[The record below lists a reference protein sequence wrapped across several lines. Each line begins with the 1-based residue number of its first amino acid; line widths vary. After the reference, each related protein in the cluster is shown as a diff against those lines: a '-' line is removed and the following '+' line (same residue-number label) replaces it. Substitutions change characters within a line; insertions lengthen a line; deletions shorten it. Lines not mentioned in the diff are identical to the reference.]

1 MKEGQ
6 KGMRNIEEIKQTSG
20 IVIKKEGKDG
30 FGGTVFP
37 IEYKNGKVKI
47 DNRIDKA
54 LHFIFS
60 WGCGFEH
67 LSVSTP
73 VKTPTWEQMQKMKEI
88 FWNNDEVCMQLHP
101 KKEDY
106 VDNMPYCLH
115 IWKPID
121 KEIPTPPSIMVGFR
135 KGKEKEDK
143 ILLEKYKDEMPV
155 I

>member
-1 MKEGQ
+1 
-6 KGMRNIEEIKQTSG
+6 MRDINEIKQTSG
-20 IVIKKEGKDG
+20 MVIKKEGKNG
-30 FGGTVFP
+30 FGGAVFP

-47 DNRIDKA
+47 VKDIDKA

-73 VKTPTWEQMQKMKEI
+73 IKCPTWEQMCKMKDI
-88 FWNNDEVCMQLHP
+88 FWRDDEICMQLHP

-106 VDNMPYCLH
+106 VNCMQYCLH
-115 IWKPID
+115 IWRPID

-135 KGKEKEDK
+135 KGKETED
-143 ILLEKYKDEMPV
+143 LLDFLTFYDEMPKWE
-155 I
+155 

>member
-1 MKEGQ
+1 
-6 KGMRNIEEIKQTSG
+6 MRNIDEIKQTSG

-47 DNRIDKA
+47 VKDIDKA
-54 LHFIFS
+54 LHFMFS

-73 VKTPTWEQMQKMKEI
+73 IQCPTWEQMCKMKDI
-88 FWNNDEVCMQLHP
+88 FWRDDEVCMQLHP

-106 VDNMPYCLH
+106 VNCMQYCLH
-115 IWKPID
+115 IWRPID
-121 KEIPTPPSIMVGFR
+121 KEIPMPPSIMVGLR
-135 KGKEKEDK
+135 KGKETED
-143 ILLEKYKDEMPV
+143 LLDFLTFYDEMPKWE
-155 I
+155 

>member
-1 MKEGQ
+1 
-6 KGMRNIEEIKQTSG
+6 MRDINEIKQTSG
-20 IVIKKEGKDG
+20 IVIKREGRDG

-37 IEYKNGKVKI
+37 IEYKNGKVKVI
-47 DNRIDKA
+47 NRIDKA

-88 FWNNDEVCMQLHP
+88 FWRDDEVCMQLHP

-115 IWKPID
+115 IWKPIE

-135 KGKEKEDK
+135 EGKEKEDK
-143 ILLEKYKDEMPV
+143 ILLEKYINEMPKFSKDNEEE
-155 I
+155 

>member
-1 MKEGQ
+1 
-6 KGMRNIEEIKQTSG
+6 MRNIDEIKQTSG
-20 IVIKKEGKDG
+20 MVIKKEGKDG

-47 DNRIDKA
+47 VKDIDKA
-54 LHFIFS
+54 LHFMFS

-73 VKTPTWEQMQKMKEI
+73 IQCPTWEQMCKMKDI
-88 FWNNDEVCMQLHP
+88 FWRDDEVCMQLHP

-106 VDNMPYCLH
+106 VNCMDYCLH

-121 KEIPTPPSIMVGFR
+121 QEIPMPPSIMVGFR
-135 KGKEKEDK
+135 KGKETED
-143 ILLEKYKDEMPV
+143 LLDFLTFYDEMPKWE
-155 I
+155 